1 MQEYCADF
9 ECVSKQ
15 CCNDYIGGDGCTEI
29 QCQFQ
34 YDCEFCQHYGECQEK
49 HEELVGEDK

>member
-49 HEELVGEDK
+49 HEEMVGEDN

>member
-1 MQEYCADF
+1 MQEYCCNF
-9 ECVSKQ
+9 ECISKD
-15 CCNDYIGGDGCTEI
+15 CCVDDCSEI

-49 HEELVGEDK
+49 HEELVGEDNESKN